1 MQELQDSP
9 LATDQASDLKTEVHL
24 LVIKA
29 CHYSLELQFQTMTA
43 RFNFFIKSVDG
54 HSLGLFRALSE
65 LSLQTLTI
73 EG

>member
-43 RFNFFIKSVDG
+43 RFNSFTKSVDG
-54 HSLGLFRALSE
+54 RSLG
-65 LSLQTLTI
+65 
-73 EG
+73 